1 MNMSDRWREIKVR
14 LEFVGASKNKEKGM
28 EISNSGLCN
37 PEKCFHKIE
46 TINGNKIY

>member
-28 EISNSGLCN
+28 EISNSGLCKAK
-37 PEKCFHKIE
+37 KCFE
-46 TINGNKIY
+46 TIN